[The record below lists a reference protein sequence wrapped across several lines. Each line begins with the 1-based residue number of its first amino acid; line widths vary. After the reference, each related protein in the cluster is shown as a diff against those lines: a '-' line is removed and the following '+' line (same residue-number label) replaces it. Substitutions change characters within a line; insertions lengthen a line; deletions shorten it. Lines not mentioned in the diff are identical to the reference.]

1 MTFMSV
7 YLAVDS
13 ATVFCSVSVIKHNQ
27 CFAQSKDIG
36 RNHSKQM
43 LNMVD
48 DVLLEANVVLSD
60 IEHFCYVRGP
70 GSFTGVRIAASFL
83 HGLAFGQDKDV
94 IGISSLLT
102 MAYEAKQTHS
112 EHNHFLVALDA
123 RMDEVYFAAV
133 DFSKPDWASN
143 LIEQVIAPEQ
153 VKWDSSYANAKCI
166 GDGWQYLERFDDVF
180 ASITLLE
187 CANKPNAQFCAKLV
201 KDCRQNNIEFTHEA
215 YPVYLRDDVT
225 WKQKPKVG
233 S

>member
-1 MTFMSV
+1 MSV

-13 ATVFCSVSVIKHNQ
+13 ATVFCSVSVIKNDQ
-27 CFAQSKDIG
+27 CFAKSKDMG

-48 DVLLEANVVLSD
+48 DVLLQASVELSD
-60 IEHFCYVRGP
+60 IDQFCYVRGP

-83 HGLAFGQDKDV
+83 HGLAFGQKKDV

-102 MAYEAKQTHS
+102 MAYEAKQTHP
-112 EHNHFLVALDA
+112 ENNLFLVAMDA

-133 DFSKPDWASN
+133 DFSKSDWASN
-143 LIEQVIAPEQ
+143 LIEQVIAPEK
-153 VKWDSSYANAKCI
+153 VIWDPSYKNAKRI
-166 GDGWQYLERFDDVF
+166 GDGWQYLERFDGLF
-180 ASITLLE
+180 KSIDQLD
-187 CANKPNAQFCAKLV
+187 CANKPDAQFCAKLV
-201 KDCRQNNIEFTHEA
+201 SDCQQNNIKFKQDA
-215 YPVYLRDDVT
+215 FPVYIRDDVT

>member
-1 MTFMSV
+1 MIFMSV

-13 ATVFCSVSVIKHNQ
+13 ATVFCSVSVIKDEQ
-27 CFAQSKDIG
+27 CFAHSEDMG

-48 DVLLEANVVLSD
+48 DVLSEADVALTD
-60 IEHFCYVRGP
+60 IDQFCYVRGP

-83 HGLAFGQDKDV
+83 HGLAFGQEKDV

-102 MAYEAKQTHS
+102 MAYEAKQTHP
-112 EHNHFLVALDA
+112 EEDHFLVALDA

-133 DFSKPDWASN
+133 DFSKSDWASN
-143 LIEQVIAPEQ
+143 LIEQVIAPEK
-153 VKWDSSYANAKCI
+153 VVWEESYSHAKRI
-166 GDGWQYLERFDDVF
+166 GDGWQYLERFDAMF
-180 ASITLLE
+180 ASITQLD
-187 CANKPNAQFCAKLV
+187 CANKPNAKFCAKLV
-201 KDCRQNNIEFTHEA
+201 SDCHKNKIEFTHDA
-215 YPVYLRDDVT
+215 FPVYLRDDVT